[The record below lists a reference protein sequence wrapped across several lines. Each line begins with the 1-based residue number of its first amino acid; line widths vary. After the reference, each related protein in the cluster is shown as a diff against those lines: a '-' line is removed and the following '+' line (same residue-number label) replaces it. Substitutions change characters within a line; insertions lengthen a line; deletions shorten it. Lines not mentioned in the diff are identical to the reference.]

1 MKERYTTPEMEV
13 MEFGDTNILT
23 ESVVELASPKTFEG
37 GQPLEPQDLSIFN

>member
-23 ESVVELASPKTFEG
+23 ESVVQLTSPKTFEG
-37 GQPLEPQDLSIFN
+37 GQPLEPQSLSAFE